1 MDNAAL
7 IALVDRWRP
16 DTHIFHLPAGEM
28 TVTLQDVTMLFGL
41 RIDGRAVTVPS
52 LQLDGGILVM
62 EFVVMCYNYLAPLLV
77 LIVVGT
83 NCGLPISLF
92 FYCLQLL
99 HLVFNFTVKIAVSK

>member
-77 LIVVGT
+77 LIVVYLFLYFFWLYYLLYSILLLK
-83 NCGLPISLF
+83 LPSLSD
-92 FYCLQLL
+92 CMQ
-99 HLVFNFTVKIAVSK
+99 V

>member
-7 IALVDRWRP
+7 IALVDRWKP
-16 DTHIFHLPAGEM
+16 DTHIFHLPTGEM

-41 RIDGRAVTVPS
+41 HIDGRAVMVPS

-77 LIVVGT
+77 LIVVYLFLYFFIVYSYYILYSILLLK
-83 NCGLPISLF
+83 LPSLSD
-92 FYCLQLL
+92 CMQ
-99 HLVFNFTVKIAVSK
+99 V